1 MSRAELRKL
10 ALYRQI
16 SFGLVVVFA
25 LLCAAALFKADAAE
39 ITTSHVIN
47 KESSQ
52 HRLPLALRTLSRRS
66 ASVLAST
73 PCWRGCTSECGWHFQ
88 SCLRADRLDICLGG
102 NNQCELSC
110 LRQCRPLGGPLVSWT
125 DY

>member
-1 MSRAELRKL
+1 MPSAMKLTHLGL
-10 ALYRQI
+10 AL
-16 SFGLVVVFA
+16 A
-25 LLCAAALFKADAAE
+25 LAALAPATIFTASAADVA
-39 ITTSHVIN
+39 TSRTAKRV
-47 KESSQ
+47 SLQQPQ

-66 ASVLAST
+66 ASVFAST
-73 PCWRGCTSECGWHFQ
+73 PCWRGCTTQCGWSFQ

-102 NNQCELSC
+102 NNQCELAC